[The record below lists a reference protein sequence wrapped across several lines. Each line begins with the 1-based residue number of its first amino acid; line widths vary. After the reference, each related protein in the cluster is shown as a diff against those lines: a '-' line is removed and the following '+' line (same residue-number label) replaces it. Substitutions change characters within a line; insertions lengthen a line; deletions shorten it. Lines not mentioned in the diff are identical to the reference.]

1 MASKLLNKSIAIL
14 CVTTTLG
21 IQSVQAVEPEA
32 LSLTGSVWGTF
43 LISNPENDQ
52 VDYSKT
58 TTTYDAD
65 LSIVA
70 PLVKKDGFSGEAVI
84 SYEVSATDVLLDEAY
99 LKLNHGMLTVTAGHI
114 DVGGID
120 VGNAYATENGSSTSG
135 DYGDVDGANDYF
147 VFGLSPIEGL
157 VVELGISARQG
168 VVTDGNTPEEG
179 NINVF
184 DLVTTLEKGPFKAG
198 FEYESISYAQGL
210 DTSETIKD
218 AESAYGVSFAYN
230 IGGVTPFVN
239 FGSSDSGVVNT
250 ELNIGADIEF
260 ASLGITAAVEIL
272 SDDVDGTDD
281 VTNSY
286 ISVYHDF
293 TPAGIAVSVF
303 NTDAEGGIANELAIE
318 LSASF

>member
-147 VFGLSPIEGL
+147 VFWS
-157 VVELGISARQG
+157 
-168 VVTDGNTPEEG
+168 
-179 NINVF
+179 
-184 DLVTTLEKGPFKAG
+184 
-198 FEYESISYAQGL
+198 
-210 DTSETIKD
+210 
-218 AESAYGVSFAYN
+218 
-230 IGGVTPFVN
+230 
-239 FGSSDSGVVNT
+239 
-250 ELNIGADIEF
+250 
-260 ASLGITAAVEIL
+260 
-272 SDDVDGTDD
+272 
-281 VTNSY
+281 
-286 ISVYHDF
+286 
-293 TPAGIAVSVF
+293 
-303 NTDAEGGIANELAIE
+303 IANRRFSCRIG
-318 LSASF
+318 S